1 MLRGIH
7 KASSGTIGKGIM
19 AVVMGLL
26 VISFAIWGIG
36 DIFRGFGQSA
46 FASVG
51 STEISAEQFR
61 YYYTDKINQLGRR
74 MGRAITPDQARSA
87 GLDRQIL
94 GQLIAETALDQK
106 AKEMRLGVSDA
117 EISKQIMA
125 DRSFAGINGKF
136 DRARF
141 EQTIRDAG
149 FSESRFVADQRAL
162 TVRRQ
167 LALSLTGN
175 IAAPVAA
182 QDAINQFRNE
192 KRSADVVV
200 LGAAQAGDVAP
211 PAPEAL
217 QKYFDERKAAFR
229 APEYRTVTLLALTPE
244 SQATWMTVSDKDAE
258 AYYNAHKA
266 EYGTPEKRHLRQ
278 IVFPNEQDAQ
288 AASDKIAKGATFD
301 DIVKER
307 SLKESD
313 VDLGT
318 VTEKDV
324 IDPNVA
330 KAAFALKDGE
340 VSKPI
345 KGQFG
350 IVLVQAS
357 NIQPGQD
364 ETFQQVAPKIKQAIA
379 LERARGQI
387 GDLRDKI
394 EDERAGGATL
404 QETAKK
410 LKLEART
417 IDAID
422 RSGRDKAGKP
432 VPNLPQGANVVNA
445 IFSTDVDV
453 DNEAI
458 DLKNGG
464 WLWYEVTNITPARDR
479 TLDEVR
485 AQVEKRWH
493 DDEVAARLK
502 KKTEDMVGKLKA
514 GGKLAA
520 VAQAEGLTVQTVDDL
535 QRGKPKAPVAAP
547 ALDAIFRTAKD
558 GAGSAE
564 GDTEDTRLVF
574 VVTGVTDPALDAKS
588 AASEQIAQVL
598 KNGYGE
604 DILNE
609 YVTHLES
616 QLGVSVNQATLQQI
630 VGGGSG
636 G

>member
-36 DIFRGFGQSA
+36 DIFRGFGQST

-74 MGRAITPDQARSA
+74 MGRAITPDQARSN

-149 FSESRFVADQRAL
+149 FSETRFVADQRAL

-175 IAAPVAA
+175 ITAPVAA
-182 QDAINQFRNE
+182 QDAINRFRNE

-200 LGAAQAGDVAP
+200 LGAAQAGAIAP
-211 PAPEAL
+211 PTPEAL

-244 SQATWMTVSDKDAE
+244 SQAAWMTVSDKDAE

-288 AASDKIAKGATFD
+288 AAADKIAKGATFD

-340 VSKPI
+340 VSKPV

-350 IVLVQAS
+350 TVLVQAT

-364 ETFQQVAPKIKQAIA
+364 QTFQQVAPKIKQAIA

-410 LKLEART
+410 LKIEART

-422 RSGRDKAGKP
+422 RSGRDKAGNL

-493 DDEVAARLK
+493 DDEVASRLK
-502 KKTEDMVGKLKA
+502 KKAEDMVGKLKA

-520 VAQAEGLTVQTVDDL
+520 VAQAEGLTVQTVGDL

-588 AASEQIAQVL
+588 AEAEQIAQVL